1 VPVVRLKGS
10 GTGWD
15 GLTRTGAMDDGWMDG
30 WMDGWIGGWR
40 DNTDVEWCCV
50 VDRLGGPGL
59 TTLARARMDGLE
71 MDLISSVEGCPVWL
85 GRHWVGGLERRYVP
99 PALHRNFVG
108 TKRRVNGLEISSGS
122 RGRGPWMVDGW

>member
-15 GLTRTGAMDDGWMDG
+15 RLTGTGAMDDGWMDG
-30 WMDGWIGGWR
+30 WMGGWR

-50 VDRLGGPGL
+50 VDRLGVPGL

-71 MDLISSVEGCPVWL
+71 RDLISSVEGCPVWL

-99 PALHRNFVG
+99 PALHRNFVE

>member
-1 VPVVRLKGS
+1 
-10 GTGWD
+10 
-15 GLTRTGAMDDGWMDG
+15 MDDGWMDG
-30 WMDGWIGGWR
+30 WMGGWR

-50 VDRLGGPGL
+50 VDRLGVPGL

-71 MDLISSVEGCPVWL
+71 RDLISSVEGCPVWL

-99 PALHRNFVG
+99 PALHRNFVE